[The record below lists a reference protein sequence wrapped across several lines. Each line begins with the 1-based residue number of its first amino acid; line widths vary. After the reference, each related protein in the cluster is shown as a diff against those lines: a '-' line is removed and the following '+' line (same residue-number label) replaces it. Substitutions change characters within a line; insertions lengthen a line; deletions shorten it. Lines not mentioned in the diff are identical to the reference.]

1 MTNASLIGIV
11 LECDQYVIKLMMLK
25 SILHNQFLNDN
36 VFIIYSSLSMENVP
50 LVDIFLECDE

>member
-25 SILHNQFLNDN
+25 SILHNQFFNDN

>member
-36 VFIIYSSLSMENVP
+36 VFIIYSSLSMENIP

>member
-25 SILHNQFLNDN
+25 SILHNQFFNDN

-50 LVDIFLECDE
+50 LVDIFLE

>member
-1 MTNASLIGIV
+1 MTNASLIDIV
-11 LECDQYVIKLMMLK
+11 LECDQYIIKLMMLK